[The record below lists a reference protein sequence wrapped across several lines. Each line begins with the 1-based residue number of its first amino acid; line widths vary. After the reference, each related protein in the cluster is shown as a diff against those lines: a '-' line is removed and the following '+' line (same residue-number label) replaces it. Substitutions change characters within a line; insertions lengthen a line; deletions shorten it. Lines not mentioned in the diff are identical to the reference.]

1 MKGAMT
7 INVTEKEKLRIKM
20 SKEIWLSFFNEYL
33 FRCGLITQDERLKMS
48 VKIVAYIGRTR
59 R

>member
-7 INVTEKEKLRIKM
+7 INVTEKEKQRISV

-33 FRCGLITQDERLKMS
+33 FKCGLITQDERLKMNG
-48 VKIVAYIGRTR
+48 KIATYIGYTKR
-59 R
+59 